1 MQQQDV
7 KLANP
12 RRPRRNVEF
21 GAFAEH
27 ADGTESVL
35 TLSNLSY
42 DGCQLIS
49 AENFRIGERVKL
61 NLPRR
66 GQILAEIR
74 WSAEGK
80 AGALFVLDEESPA

>member
-21 GAFAEH
+21 GAFAERP
-27 ADGTESVL
+27 DGTESVL

-61 NLPRR
+61 NLPQLGR
-66 GQILAEIR
+66 IVAEIR
-74 WSAEGK
+74 WSVDRSS
-80 AGALFVLDEESPA
+80 GALFILDEDISA